1 MRSRSGDRPPTRGIQ
16 MKHWRALRPPPSGR
30 HKSTTRQKKP
40 YQLRQ
45 RPLPLHFWIPTQ
57 TAISVSGKISVNT
70 FSYHVELL
78 YNALLHSDI
87 SRCIMQT
94 IQTSH
99 RSSAPAMQKL
109 RNQRRANGM
118 RPIQIWVPDTRQ
130 PEFVSECQRQTRN
143 IASNVTYE
151 REIWIGLNRP
161 QIHKGGKLEAG
172 RCGDHRRWKGDYGS
186 KPRPAIIIQ
195 SDIFNELK
203 SISVLPLTSH
213 IEDAPVF
220 RVVIEPDKSN
230 GISKLSQAMVDKI
243 MPVRKEKISG
253 IIGKINRKLMI
264 KIESAIA
271 IFYGIA

>member
-118 RPIQIWVPDTRQ
+118 RPIQIWVPDTSQ

-151 REIWIGLNRP
+151 REIMDLSGSTADTQWWGGRSGAMWCPSQVGKVIMEA
-161 QIHKGGKLEAG
+161 IHVL
-172 RCGDHRRWKGDYGS
+172 
-186 KPRPAIIIQ
+186 Q
-195 SDIFNELK
+195 SL
-203 SISVLPLTSH
+203 
-213 IEDAPVF
+213 
-220 RVVIEPDKSN
+220 
-230 GISKLSQAMVDKI
+230 
-243 MPVRKEKISG
+243 
-253 IIGKINRKLMI
+253 
-264 KIESAIA
+264 
-271 IFYGIA
+271 

>member
-1 MRSRSGDRPPTRGIQ
+1 
-16 MKHWRALRPPPSGR
+16 
-30 HKSTTRQKKP
+30 
-40 YQLRQ
+40 
-45 RPLPLHFWIPTQ
+45 
-57 TAISVSGKISVNT
+57 
-70 FSYHVELL
+70 
-78 YNALLHSDI
+78 
-87 SRCIMQT
+87 MQT

-151 REIWIGLNRP
+151 REIMDWIESTADTQG
-161 QIHKGGKLEAG
+161 
-172 RCGDHRRWKGDYGS
+172 
-186 KPRPAIIIQ
+186 
-195 SDIFNELK
+195 
-203 SISVLPLTSH
+203 H